1 MMLLTNRYR
10 APLTSDE
17 ELAECHPD
25 PDRLID
31 LAEATGNRGLRAVA
45 AGLMHEQKRKDRE
58 AKRLGR
64 TLGSGCR
71 AAEV

>member
-1 MMLLTNRYR
+1 MLLPNRYR

-25 PDRLID
+25 HDRLID
-31 LAEATGNRGLRAVA
+31 LAETTGNRGLRAVA
-45 AGLMHEQKRKDRE
+45 VGLKHEQMHKDKEDYR
-58 AKRLGR
+58 RGR